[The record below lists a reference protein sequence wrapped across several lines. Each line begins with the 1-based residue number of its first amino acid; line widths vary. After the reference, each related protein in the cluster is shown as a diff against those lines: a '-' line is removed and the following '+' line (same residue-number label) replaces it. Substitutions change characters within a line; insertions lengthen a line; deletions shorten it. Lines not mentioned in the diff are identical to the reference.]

1 MRRISFAQAVRE
13 ALAGEMRRDGDVFLM
28 GEDIGAYGGAFG
40 VTQGLLSEF
49 GPERVRDT
57 PITEAAIA
65 GAAVGAAVAGM
76 RPVAE
81 IMFSDFMTIS
91 MDALVNQAAKLHYM
105 FGQRVPLVMRAS
117 SGSGTGAACQHSQSL
132 EAWFCHV
139 PGLKVVMPSTPY
151 DAKGL
156 LTAAI
161 RDDNPVIFL
170 EAKRLYDTE
179 GDVPEESYTLPLGQA
194 DIKRSGNDVT
204 LICYGAMVPRCL
216 EAAHTL
222 AREGVDAE
230 VVDPRTLS
238 PLDMDTLVASV
249 KKTGRALV
257 VHEACRTA
265 GLGAEIAAGVAGSEA
280 FSHLKAPVM
289 RLGGADAP
297 VPFSPG
303 LEEVAVPTQRAV
315 EEALRMLM
323 RA

>member
-13 ALAGEMRRDGDVFLM
+13 ALAEEMRRDGDVFLM

-40 VTQGLLSEF
+40 VTQGLLAEF
-49 GPERVRDT
+49 GPERVRDM
-57 PITEAAIA
+57 PIAEAAIA

-91 MDALVNQAAKLHYM
+91 MDALINQAAKLHYM
-105 FGQRVPLVMRAS
+105 FGVRVPMVMRAA
-117 SGSGTGAACQHSQSL
+117 SGCGTGAACQHSQSL

-156 LTAAI
+156 LKAAI

-170 EAKRLYDTE
+170 EPKRLYDTE
-179 GDVPEESYTLPLGQA
+179 GDVPEEEYTLPLGKA
-194 DIKRSGNDVT
+194 DIKRAGGDVT
-204 LICYGAMVPRCL
+204 LVCYGGMVPRCL
-216 EAAHTL
+216 EAAEAL
-222 AREGVDAE
+222 ALEGVQAE

-238 PLDMDTLVASV
+238 PLDMDTIVASV

-265 GLGAEIAAGVAGSEA
+265 GLGAEIAAAIAGSEA
-280 FSHLKAPVM
+280 FPHLKAPIA
-289 RLGGADAP
+289 RLGGKDAP
-297 VPFSPG
+297 IPFSPG
-303 LEEVAVPTQRAV
+303 LEEAAVPSREAV
-315 EEALRMLM
+315 EEALRALM
-323 RA
+323 RI

>member
-40 VTQGLLSEF
+40 VTQGLLAEF

-57 PITEAAIA
+57 PIAEAAIA

-161 RDDNPVIFL
+161 RDDNPVVFL

-179 GDVPEESYTLPLGQA
+179 GDVPEQSYALPLGQA

-265 GLGAEIAAGVAGSEA
+265 GLGAEIAAGIAGSEA

-303 LEEVAVPTQRAV
+303 LEEDAVPAQRAV